1 MKKEYTYLGI
11 FCALFATIIYFAVDY
26 IEEGSFPY
34 TTVAFLVGASTSML
48 AGFLGMQIAT
58 TTNVKTT
65 YLCNGT
71 QETNFDPEHA
81 LNAGF

>member
-1 MKKEYTYLGI
+1 LKKEYTYLGI

-34 TTVAFLVGASTSML
+34 TTSML